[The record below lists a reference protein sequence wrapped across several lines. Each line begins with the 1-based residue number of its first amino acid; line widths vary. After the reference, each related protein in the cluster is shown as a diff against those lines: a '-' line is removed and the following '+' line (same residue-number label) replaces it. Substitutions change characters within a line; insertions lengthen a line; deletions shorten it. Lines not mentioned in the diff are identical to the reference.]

1 MNDFIYAFLL
11 TLLAGLSTG
20 IGGLIAVLI
29 KKPRAVYL
37 SFALGL
43 SAGVMIYISFMEL
56 LPGGFIVVG
65 AVNGLLLFFSG
76 MLMIYLIDRL
86 MPERENPHHEPLT
99 KAKVLTRV
107 GLFTALVLAIHNFPE
122 GLATFASALNDVRLG
137 GLIAVAIALHNIPE
151 GIAVAMPV
159 LYGTGSKKKAFSY
172 SFLSGLAE
180 PIGAL
185 IGYLVLLP
193 FLSDQLIGGLMA
205 FIAGVMIYISLD
217 ELIPTAHK
225 CNSDSDYQHIVIGG
239 VTLGMLIM
247 AVTILIV

>member
-1 MNDFIYAFLL
+1 MVVFYAFLL

-29 KKPRAVYL
+29 RRPKNIYL

-56 LPGGFIVVG
+56 LPEGFTVVG
-65 AVNGLLLFFSG
+65 AINGLLLFFAG
-76 MLMIYLIDRL
+76 MLLIYLIDRL

-99 KAKVLTRV
+99 KSKGLLKV
-107 GLFTALVLAIHNFPE
+107 GLLTAITLAIHNFPE
-122 GLATFASALNDVRLG
+122 GLATFGSALGDLRLG
-137 GLIAVAIALHNIPE
+137 SLIAIAIALHNIPE

-159 LYGTGSKKKAFSY
+159 LYATGSKKKAFGY

-180 PIGAL
+180 PLGAF
-185 IGYLVLLP
+185 IGYLFLMP
-193 FLSDQLIGGLMA
+193 FLSDALIGGLMA
-205 FIAGVMIYISLD
+205 FIAGIMIYISLD

-225 CNSDSDYQHIVIGG
+225 CKSDSDYQHIVIGG
-239 VTLGMLIM
+239 VTLGMLVM
-247 AVTILIV
+247 AVTILIC